1 MGSKVNTIRLGSSEF
16 TMSIQEAYKIAT
28 SGYMYEKKAVG
39 IVDDKDRLQK
49 EKIQTWSKQSAQK
62 KVDQKPMYDTKPVTR
77 QAFQKLESTFKA
89 MINSPAAT
97 MKLTQEKGSKNV
109 EFIPLIAASSN
120 AASNQ
125 TVKKPINKKKNNK
138 QEQIDDIYHIDENKE
153 AELLLYWEFQKQLN
167 D

>member
-1 MGSKVNTIRLGSSEF
+1 
-16 TMSIQEAYKIAT
+16 
-28 SGYMYEKKAVG
+28 
-39 IVDDKDRLQK
+39 
-49 EKIQTWSKQSAQK
+49 
-62 KVDQKPMYDTKPVTR
+62 MYDTKPVTR

-89 MINSPAAT
+89 MINSSAAT
-97 MKLTQEKGSKNV
+97 MKLTQETGSKNV

-138 QEQIDDIYHIDENKE
+138 HEQIDDIYHIDENKE

>member
-1 MGSKVNTIRLGSSEF
+1 
-16 TMSIQEAYKIAT
+16 
-28 SGYMYEKKAVG
+28 
-39 IVDDKDRLQK
+39 
-49 EKIQTWSKQSAQK
+49 
-62 KVDQKPMYDTKPVTR
+62 
-77 QAFQKLESTFKA
+77 